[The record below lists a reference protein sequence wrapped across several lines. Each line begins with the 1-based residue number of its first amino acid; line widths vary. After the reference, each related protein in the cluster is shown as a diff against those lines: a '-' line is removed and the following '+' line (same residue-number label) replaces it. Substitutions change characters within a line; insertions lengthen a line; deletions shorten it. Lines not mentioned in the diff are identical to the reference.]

1 MDKRMTAIDT
11 GDAILLPIST
21 AFIPEGMQAQ
31 WIHTSDSLGFF
42 PCSVST
48 ALIYYFIFYV

>member
-48 ALIYYFIFYV
+48 ALIYYFIFYI